1 MFKYKRGMVGNR
13 SLHADR
19 ATPDNG
25 TGTGPS
31 SAGGRKPVTERGA
44 RTRAALVT
52 AARVVFERAGYLDTR
67 LTDITREARCS
78 TGTFYTYFAGKE
90 EILTAVLDEAQED
103 MLHPGMARVADP
115 DDPYAVLEAS
125 NRAYLESYRRNAELM
140 VLMEQVANIDAD
152 FREHRRQRAE
162 VFIARNARNIADL
175 QRRGLADAA
184 LDPML
189 TSRALSS
196 MVSRVA
202 YSVIGFGEGLESVDG
217 AGVGENGAT
226 AAREAGIGGAS
237 EDANFAMLVD
247 TLTRVWANALRLE
260 PRRA

>member
-1 MFKYKRGMVGNR
+1 MFKYKRSMVGNG

-19 ATPDNG
+19 PASGGDPGADAG
-25 TGTGPS
+25 TA
-31 SAGGRKPVTERGA
+31 SAPGRQPVTERGA
-44 RTRAALVT
+44 RTRSALVA
-52 AARVVFERAGYLDTR
+52 AARVVFERAGYLNTR
-67 LTDITREARCS
+67 LTDITREAHCS

-90 EILTAVLDEAQED
+90 EILAAVLDEAQED

-152 FREHRRQRAE
+152 FRELRRRRGE
-162 VFIARNARNIADL
+162 VFIARNARAIADL
-175 QRRGLADAA
+175 QRRGLADAT

-202 YSVIGFGEGLESVDG
+202 YSVIGFGEGIEPVDG
-217 AGVGENGAT
+217 AASGADGE
-226 AAREAGIGGAS
+226 S
-237 EDANFAMLVD
+237 DALSMLVA

>member
-1 MFKYKRGMVGNR
+1 MVGNR

-19 ATPDNG
+19 PAPGVG
-25 TGTGPS
+25 TRTASGSS
-31 SAGGRKPVTERGA
+31 SAGGRYPVTERGA

-52 AARVVFERAGYLDTR
+52 AARAVFERAGYLDTR

-78 TGTFYTYFAGKE
+78 TGTFYTYFSGKE

-202 YSVIGFGEGLESVDG
+202 YSVIGFGEGFESVAGAALAAGSDGEAADG
-217 AGVGENGAT
+217 AAT
-226 AAREAGIGGAS
+226 DSAAA
-237 EDANFAMLVD
+237 EDAAFAMLVD